1 MFELAI
7 DAITS
12 FSSTPIKIISLL
24 GFLVFTLSL
33 ASIMFVLYQ
42 RFYSDVEIQ
51 GWAFIAL
58 TVSLFGGLNSLFIG
72 IIGEYVGKGYM
83 EMKKRP
89 IFVTRKKYGFLDCD
103 NN

>member
-1 MFELAI
+1 MA
-7 DAITS
+7 
-12 FSSTPIKIISLL
+12 
-24 GFLVFTLSL
+24 
-33 ASIMFVLYQ
+33 
-42 RFYSDVEIQ
+42 
-51 GWAFIAL
+51 IAL
-58 TVSLFGGLNSLFIG
+58 HLFGGLNSLFIG